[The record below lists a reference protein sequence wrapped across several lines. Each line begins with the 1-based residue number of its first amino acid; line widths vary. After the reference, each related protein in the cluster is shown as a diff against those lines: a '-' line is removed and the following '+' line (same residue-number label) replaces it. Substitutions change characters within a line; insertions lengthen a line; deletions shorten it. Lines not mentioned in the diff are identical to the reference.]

1 MDNRE
6 RASALIEELET
17 LQPDL
22 YGKDFLLTW
31 ENCFDNLSSDVDG
44 RNTAMSA

>member
-22 YGKDFLLTW
+22 YGKDF
-31 ENCFDNLSSDVDG
+31 FINLG
-44 RNTAMSA
+44 ELF